1 MNNINEW
8 SLLVRHTVDER
19 EVLRAWRDLFKG
31 NAAGPE
37 TLAKAETLL
46 DGLSGESPL
55 HLRLAN
61 ELLELQKGS
70 VVVEKKRPARRK
82 VT

>member
-1 MNNINEW
+1 M
-8 SLLVRHTVDER
+8 DER

-31 NAAGPE
+31 NAASPE

-55 HLRLAN
+55 HLRLAT
-61 ELLELQKGS
+61 ELSELQKGS
-70 VVVEKKRPARRK
+70 VVVEKKKRPARRK